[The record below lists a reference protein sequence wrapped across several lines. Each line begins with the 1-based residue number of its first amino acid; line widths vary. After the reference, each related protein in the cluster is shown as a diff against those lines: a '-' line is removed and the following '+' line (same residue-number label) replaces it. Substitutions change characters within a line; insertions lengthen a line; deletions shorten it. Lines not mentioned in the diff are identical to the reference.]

1 MTPAVAGGPKRTGA
15 LDLIFRPASI
25 AIVGLS
31 RKAIDAPISV
41 LTNLKA
47 FGYQGEVYI
56 INARLAAD
64 AGRKIYPSLADV
76 PVPVD
81 LAIVSLGRDQVLGA
95 LKDCVG
101 AGIRAAIVI
110 TQGFADADAEGARL
124 QAEMVALTKAHDLRI
139 LGPNTIGVANAFADF
154 TSSFL
159 EVHNEKLPIGIIAQ
173 SGLFMMG
180 HNIIGNEPAG
190 FGMAADV
197 GNACDVDL
205 TEILDF
211 YGEEDAIRVIQ
222 CHIESIGRGR
232 AFLASAARIS
242 RTKPII
248 ALKAGTSQAGQVA
261 VASHSGA
268 AAGEGQVYRAAFE
281 KAGVVAAESAEE
293 LRILTKAFAT
303 YAPPR
308 GTRVAVMSFSGAA
321 CILAIDAI
329 EAAGLSLAEFS
340 DATHEALAE
349 MFPDWLEI
357 GNPLDVWY
365 AVSGDFHARYPRV
378 LELLLA
384 DEGIDAVFCLYPS
397 FTLPKYAPYESAR
410 HIRDLAGRY
419 PETPVLCWSYGLDL
433 IGFTKEVECDGTAMV
448 FPALES
454 AATTLAK
461 LARHGARRR
470 AEPPLALPRLA
481 ADRKKAGEIIARAKE
496 AGARYLFTEGL
507 EILEA
512 YGGNLAPWR
521 VARSEQELES
531 MADELSYPVCLKVV
545 SADVVHK
552 SDSGG
557 IRLGIGDPGSLV
569 ESYRGLLA
577 DVAAR
582 APGAQVA
589 GVLVQAMAPK
599 GKEVMIGARKDPV
612 FGHCLVLGAGGVYT
626 EVLDDH
632 AFRLAPITEAEAHE
646 MIGELKFARILD
658 GVRGE
663 APAHKPSIVK
673 ALLQVSQLVTDH
685 PEIEELDIN
694 PLIVTERDAV
704 IVDARIIL

>member
-232 AFLASAARIS
+232 AFLASSRSRPAPARRARSPSPPTAAQPR
-242 RTKPII
+242 
-248 ALKAGTSQAGQVA
+248 G
-261 VASHSGA
+261 
-268 AAGEGQVYRAAFE
+268 RA
-281 KAGVVAAESAEE
+281 KS
-293 LRILTKAFAT
+293 T
-303 YAPPR
+303 APPSR
-308 GTRVAVMSFSGAA
+308 RPA
-321 CILAIDAI
+321 
-329 EAAGLSLAEFS
+329 
-340 DATHEALAE
+340 
-349 MFPDWLEI
+349 
-357 GNPLDVWY
+357 
-365 AVSGDFHARYPRV
+365 
-378 LELLLA
+378 
-384 DEGIDAVFCLYPS
+384 
-397 FTLPKYAPYESAR
+397 
-410 HIRDLAGRY
+410 
-419 PETPVLCWSYGLDL
+419 WS
-433 IGFTKEVECDGTAMV
+433 
-448 FPALES
+448 
-454 AATTLAK
+454 
-461 LARHGARRR
+461 RRR
-470 AEPPLALPRLA
+470 AR
-481 ADRKKAGEIIARAKE
+481 
-496 AGARYLFTEGL
+496 
-507 EILEA
+507 
-512 YGGNLAPWR
+512 
-521 VARSEQELES
+521 RSCAS
-531 MADELSYPVCLKVV
+531 
-545 SADVVHK
+545 
-552 SDSGG
+552 
-557 IRLGIGDPGSLV
+557 
-569 ESYRGLLA
+569 
-577 DVAAR
+577 
-582 APGAQVA
+582 
-589 GVLVQAMAPK
+589 
-599 GKEVMIGARKDPV
+599 
-612 FGHCLVLGAGGVYT
+612 
-626 EVLDDH
+626 
-632 AFRLAPITEAEAHE
+632 
-646 MIGELKFARILD
+646 
-658 GVRGE
+658 
-663 APAHKPSIVK
+663 
-673 ALLQVSQLVTDH
+673 
-685 PEIEELDIN
+685 
-694 PLIVTERDAV
+694 
-704 IVDARIIL
+704 

>member
-1 MTPAVAGGPKRTGA
+1 MKTVAAKGPGTAGA
-15 LDLIFRPASI
+15 LDLIFKPAAI

-47 FGYQGEVYI
+47 FGYGGDVYI
-56 INARLAAD
+56 INPRLPTDAAR
-64 AGRKIYPSLADV
+64 KVYPSLGAV
-76 PVPVD
+76 PAPID
-81 LAIVSLGRDQVLGA
+81 LAIVSLGRDRVLGA
-95 LKDCVG
+95 LEDCVD

-110 TQGFADADAEGARL
+110 TQGFADADGKGARL
-124 QAEMVALTKAHDLRI
+124 QAEMVALTKTHDLRI

-159 EVHNEKLPIGIIAQ
+159 EVHNAKLSIGIIAQ

-190 FGMAADV
+190 FGMAADI
-197 GNACDVDL
+197 GNACDIDL
-205 TEILDF
+205 TDILDY

-222 CHIESIGRGR
+222 CHIEAIDRGG
-232 AFLASAARIS
+232 AFIEAAARIS
-242 RTKPII
+242 RSKPII

-268 AAGEGQVYRAAFE
+268 AAGEGQVYRAAFR
-281 KAGVVAAESAEE
+281 KAGVIAAENAEE

-303 YAPPR
+303 YAPPK

-329 EAAGLSLAEFS
+329 EAAGLTLATFS
-340 DATHEALAE
+340 EETREALAE

-378 LELLLA
+378 LELLLMDA
-384 DEGIDAVFCLYPS
+384 GVDAVFCLYPS
-397 FTLPKYAPYESAR
+397 FTLPKHDPYDSAR
-410 HIRDLAGRY
+410 HIRALAGRH
-419 PETPVLCWSYGLDL
+419 PDTPVVCWSYGLD
-433 IGFTKEVECDGTAMV
+433 IAGFTKEIERDGTAMV
-448 FPALES
+448 FPGLDG

-461 LARHGARRR
+461 LARYGAYQRTARP
-470 AEPPLALPRLA
+470 AATPRIE
-481 ADRKKAGEIIARAKE
+481 ADRATVGGIIARAKG
-496 AGARYLFTEGL
+496 AGARHLFTEGL
-507 EILEA
+507 EILQA
-512 YGGNLAPWR
+512 YGGNLAAWR
-521 VARSEQELES
+521 VARDEEELVS
-531 MADELSYPVCLKVV
+531 MADGLGYPVCLKVI
-545 SADVVHK
+545 SPDVIHK

-557 IRLGIGDPGSLV
+557 IRLGIRDRATLV
-569 ESYRGLLA
+569 ENYRGLLA

-582 APGAQVA
+582 APGAGIA

-612 FGHCLVLGAGGVYT
+612 FGHCLVLGAGGIYT
-626 EVLDDH
+626 EVLDDN
-632 AFRLAPITEAEAHE
+632 AFRLAPIDEAEAHE
-646 MIGELKFARILD
+646 MIAALRFAPILD

-663 APAHKPSIVK
+663 AASYKPSIVE
-673 ALLQVSQLVTDH
+673 ALLQVSQLVADH
-685 PEIEELDIN
+685 PEIIELDIN
-694 PLIVTERDAV
+694 PLIVTDRDAV